1 MTLSGLLL
9 FAGVY
14 FAAVATPGPGLA
26 AIVARALARGMDG
39 TPAFIAGFVCGD
51 LALFFLSAA
60 GLAALAQSFAGVFTA
75 VRLIGAAYLLYVAW
89 KIWNAPV
96 EKIDIEPG
104 AETVSPKV
112 YALKGDGPKLEKP
125 WRVFLGSFT
134 LTLGNPKPILFF
146 LSIMPLVV
154 DTTKLTPGALA
165 SMAVII
171 TVIISAVL
179 TTASVLATR
188 ARMVF
193 QSPLALGRINKGT
206 AIVLAGAAAA
216 IATR

>member
-51 LALFFLSAA
+51 LALFFLSSA
-60 GLAALAQSFAGVFTA
+60 GLAALAQSFAGVFIA

-96 EKIDIEPG
+96 EKIDLEPG
-104 AETVSPKV
+104 AETDSPK
-112 YALKGDGPKLEKP
+112 GDRPKLEKP

-154 DTTKLTPGALA
+154 DMTKLTPGALA

>member
-14 FAAVATPGPGLA
+14 FTAVATPGPGLA

-60 GLAALAQSFAGVFTA
+60 GLAALAQSFAGMFTA

-96 EKIDIEPG
+96 EKIDLEPG
-104 AETVSPKV
+104 TETDS
-112 YALKGDGPKLEKP
+112 PKLEKP

-154 DTTKLTPGALA
+154 DMTKLTPGALA

-188 ARMVF
+188 ARTLF

>member
-14 FAAVATPGPGLA
+14 FTAVATPGPGLA

-60 GLAALAQSFAGVFTA
+60 GLAALAQSFAGVFIA

-96 EKIDIEPG
+96 EKIDIEPD
-104 AETVSPKV
+104 AET
-112 YALKGDGPKLEKP
+112 DGPRADRPKLEKP

-154 DTTKLTPGALA
+154 DMTKLTPGALA

-188 ARMVF
+188 ARALF

>member
-60 GLAALAQSFAGVFTA
+60 GLAALAQSFAGVFIA

-96 EKIDIEPG
+96 EKIDLEPG
-104 AETVSPKV
+104 AETASPK
-112 YALKGDGPKLEKP
+112 GDRPKLEKP

-146 LSIMPLVV
+146 LSLMPLVV
-154 DTTKLTPGALA
+154 DMTKLTPVALA

>member
-1 MTLSGLLL
+1 
-9 FAGVY
+9 
-14 FAAVATPGPGLA
+14 
-26 AIVARALARGMDG
+26 
-39 TPAFIAGFVCGD
+39 
-51 LALFFLSAA
+51 
-60 GLAALAQSFAGVFTA
+60 
-75 VRLIGAAYLLYVAW
+75 
-89 KIWNAPV
+89 
-96 EKIDIEPG
+96 
-104 AETVSPKV
+104 
-112 YALKGDGPKLEKP
+112 
-125 WRVFLGSFT
+125 
-134 LTLGNPKPILFF
+134 
-146 LSIMPLVV
+146 MPLVV
-154 DTTKLTPGALA
+154 DMTKLTPVALA

>member
-39 TPAFIAGFVCGD
+39 TLAFIAGFVCGD

-75 VRLIGAAYLLYVAW
+75 VRLIGAVYLLYVAW

-96 EKIDIEPG
+96 EKIDLEPG
-104 AETVSPKV
+104 AETVS
-112 YALKGDGPKLEKP
+112 PKLEKP

-154 DTTKLTPGALA
+154 DMTKLTPGALA

-188 ARMVF
+188 ARTLF

>member
-60 GLAALAQSFAGVFTA
+60 GLAALAQSFAGVFIA

-96 EKIDIEPG
+96 EKIDLEPG
-104 AETVSPKV
+104 AETASPK
-112 YALKGDGPKLEKP
+112 GDRPKLEKP

-154 DTTKLTPGALA
+154 DMAKLTPGALA

-171 TVIISAVL
+171 TVVISAVL

>member
-14 FAAVATPGPGLA
+14 LAAVATPGPGLA

-39 TPAFIAGFVCGD
+39 APAFIAGFVCGD

-60 GLAALAQSFAGVFTA
+60 GLAVLAQSFSGVFTG

-89 KIWNAPV
+89 KIWTAPV
-96 EKIDIEPG
+96 ETIDLRAGTKTG
-104 AETVSPKV
+104 APN
-112 YALKGDGPKLEKP
+112 GDKS

-154 DTTKLTPGALA
+154 DMTKLTAGVLA
-165 SMAVII
+165 VMAVII
-171 TVIISAVL
+171 VVIISAVL
-179 TTASVLATR
+179 TAASLLATR
-188 ARMVF
+188 ARNLF
-193 QSPLALGRINKGT
+193 QSPTALGRINKGT

-216 IATR
+216 IAAR